1 MGNIHQVDSADRLT
15 LLIIDD
21 SPEWTDLLSTFFS
34 EKYDVR
40 VSNSSAHAVQMV
52 LTQPPSVMIVDLVM
66 PSLDG
71 FGVIRRLKDSLAANV
86 PTVLLTGWDNPDIRE
101 CGESIGCAAVLSKS
115 VSLGELDDAVSSALR
130 RAA

>member
-1 MGNIHQVDSADRLT
+1 MGNIKIDSSDRHT

-21 SPEWTDLLSTFFS
+21 NREWTDLLSTFFS

-40 VSNSSAHAVQMV
+40 VSNSSANAVQMAIKA
-52 LTQPPSVMIVDLVM
+52 PPNVMILDLVM

-71 FGVIRRLKDSLAANV
+71 FGVIRRLKDNLTNV
-86 PTVLLTGWDNPDIRE
+86 PTVLLTGWENADIQE
-101 CGESIGCAAVLSKS
+101 CAQSIGCAAVLSKS
-115 VSLGELDDAVSSALR
+115 ASLVELEDAVSSALR